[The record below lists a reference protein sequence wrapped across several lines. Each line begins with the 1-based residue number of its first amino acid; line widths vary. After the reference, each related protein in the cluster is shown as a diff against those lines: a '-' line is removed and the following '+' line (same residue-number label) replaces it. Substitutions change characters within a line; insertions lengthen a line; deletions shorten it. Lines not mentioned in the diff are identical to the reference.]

1 MAEELFEIAFPV
13 TRSELQDLKLL
24 ADTLNLSFDEL
35 LQKTISGAIASLNSV
50 QDGI

>member
-1 MAEELFEIAFPV
+1 MDEELFEIAFPV

-35 LQKTISGAIASLNSV
+35 LQKIISAAVASLNGAR
-50 QDGI
+50 DRI